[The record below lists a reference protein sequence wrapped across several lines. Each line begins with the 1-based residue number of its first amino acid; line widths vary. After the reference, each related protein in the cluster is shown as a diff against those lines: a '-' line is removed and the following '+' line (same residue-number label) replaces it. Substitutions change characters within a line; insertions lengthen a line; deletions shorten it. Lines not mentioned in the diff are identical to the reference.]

1 MDLAKCQQMRLDYE
15 QYDVGG
21 RLQNTGNYTELV
33 KILKEKYNNS
43 GCGKDPL
50 MEKCLERDLYIRNL
64 QNKITEKN
72 QQNNIGEASAWTK
85 VLAEETQKFNDLGC
99 NAKIQE
105 GRTVVVQEKLS
116 KYTALDKE
124 RIEAES
130 KYQANKK
137 IFIGVSVI
145 LVAVALVVVI
155 KSE

>member
-1 MDLAKCQQMRLDYE
+1 MNLIDCHQQRMNFER
-15 QYDVGG
+15 YDVGG
-21 RLQNTGNYTELV
+21 SLANSGNYTQLV
-33 KILKEKYNNS
+33 KILKDKYNNS

-72 QQNNIGEASAWTK
+72 QQNKIVEASAWTK
-85 VLAEETQKFNDLGC
+85 AFAEETKKFNDLGC

-105 GRTVVVQEKLS
+105 SRNVVVEEKLS
-116 KYTALDKE
+116 KYTTLDKQ